1 MKFSHDRFIP
11 VHPVPMRT
19 AFRHCFLVNF
29 ALRPDVLASKLPE
42 HLRPDVHDGWSYLS
56 IVIAEM
62 ERMRPAFLPRVLG
75 VTYSQVV
82 YRAVV
87 VCGRERG
94 VYFLRSDAD
103 SALMVL
109 AGNALTFFRFHR
121 ADATWSFAPGITR
134 FSLRPRVGDAA
145 AIDAEYDLADAKN
158 QMPATSRFATLDRA
172 QSFLT
177 ELYVAFGTKRRDG
190 MVDAVRIQRND
201 WRSMIVR
208 DRVGS
213 YEAIK
218 SGVLFGPDQ
227 AELDSIF
234 YVERLDYHWHR
245 GIVVDGGNGSQPT
258 TGLA

>member
-1 MKFSHDRFIP
+1 MKLSHHRFIP

-42 HLRPDVHDGWSYLS
+42 HIRPDVHDGWSYLS

-62 ERMRPAFLPRVLG
+62 ERMRPAFMPRVLG
-75 VTYSQVV
+75 ITYSQVV

-103 SALMVL
+103 SALMVV

-121 ADATWSFAPGITR
+121 ADVTWSFAAGITR
-134 FSLRPRVGDAA
+134 FSLRPKAGDAA
-145 AIDAEYDLADAKN
+145 GIDAEYDLAHAEN

-177 ELYVAFGTKRRDG
+177 ELYVAFGAKRRDG
-190 MVDAVRIQRND
+190 RVVAVRIQRND
-201 WRSMIVR
+201 WRSLVVR

-213 YEAIK
+213 YEAMK
-218 SGVLFGPDQ
+218 SGALFGPDQ

-234 YVERLDYHWHR
+234 YVERLNYHWHR
-245 GIVVDGGNGSQPT
+245 GIYLTSDSSSF
-258 TGLA
+258 

>member
-1 MKFSHDRFIP
+1 
-11 VHPVPMRT
+11 MRT

-29 ALRPDVLASKLPE
+29 ALRPDILASRLPD
-42 HLRPDVHDGWSYLS
+42 HVRPDVHDGWSYLS
-56 IVIAEM
+56 IVIAKM
-62 ERMRPAFLPRVLG
+62 ERMRPAFLPRVFG
-75 VTYSQVV
+75 ITYSQVV

-87 VCGRERG
+87 LCARERG

-109 AGNALTFFRFHR
+109 AGNALTFFRFHH

-134 FSLRPRVGDAA
+134 FSLRPRLGDAA
-145 AIDAEYDLADAKN
+145 GIDAEYDLADAKN
-158 QMPATSRFATLDRA
+158 QMPSTSRFATLDHA

-190 MVDAVRIQRND
+190 TVNAVRIQRND

-208 DRVGS
+208 DLVGS
-213 YEAIK
+213 YEAMK

-234 YVERLDYHWHR
+234 YVERLDYQWHR
-245 GIVVDGGNGSQPT
+245 GVAVDGRVPHPSVRPK
-258 TGLA
+258 